1 MFLINNVNVLIL
13 DAGVFLS
20 DAIKLELLIDRM
32 AKFCFKSF

>member
-20 DAIKLELLIDRM
+20 DAAKLEHLFDRM
-32 AKFCFKSF
+32 AKIHFNTF